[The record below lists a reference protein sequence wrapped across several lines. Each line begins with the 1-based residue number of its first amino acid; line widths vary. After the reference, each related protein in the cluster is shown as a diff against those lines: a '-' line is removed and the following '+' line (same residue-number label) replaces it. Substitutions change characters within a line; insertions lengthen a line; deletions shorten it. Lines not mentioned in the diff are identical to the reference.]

1 MTKLFR
7 CFSAMAFIAAL
18 GAIATLVIFDGFN
31 RLRLTPVHQQAA
43 ALSLLFIGSSYIG
56 LQLSSGRRWNE
67 MLKEIFL
74 GVAFVLW
81 GCEQF
86 LPPSPWVTAMDS
98 AVILIFVADLSFII
112 VKRLKRKDHNRP

>member
-7 CFSAMAFIAAL
+7 CFSALAFIAAL

-31 RLRLTPVHQQAA
+31 QLRLTPVHQQAG

-56 LQLSSGRRWNE
+56 LQFSSGRRWNE
-67 MLKEIFL
+67 TLKEIFL

-81 GCEQF
+81 GGEQF
-86 LPPSPWVTAMDS
+86 LPSSPWVTAMDS
-98 AVILIFVADLSFII
+98 AVILIFVADLSLII
-112 VKRLKRKDHNRP
+112 VKRLKRKDHNQP